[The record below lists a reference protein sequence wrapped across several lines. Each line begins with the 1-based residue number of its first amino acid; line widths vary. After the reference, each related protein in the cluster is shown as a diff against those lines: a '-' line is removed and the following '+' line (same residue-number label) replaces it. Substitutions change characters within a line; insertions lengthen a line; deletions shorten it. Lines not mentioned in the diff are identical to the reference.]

1 MDLCE
6 QTLCQR
12 AEPRVQFFVAA
23 MLHCAGR
30 SVAVKIRN
38 FSSSGTRIEGE
49 LIPPEGAFVVLRRGM
64 LAAEGAVVWREGD
77 AAGIDFDS
85 PADVFDWM
93 PGGGAP
99 QARVDQLVDALRQ
112 GCDGKMVEAWD
123 RQDPVIEYA
132 LLARLA
138 DSLDELADLLSTEPA
153 MVTKHGEKLQVLDV
167 AAQKLRKIAAR

>member
-1 MDLCE
+1 MDPCE

-23 MLHCAGR
+23 ALHCAGR

-49 LIPPEGAFVVLRRGM
+49 LIPPEGAFVELRRGM
-64 LAAEGAVVWREGD
+64 LAAKGMIVWRDVD
-77 AAGIDFDS
+77 AAGIDFDT

-112 GCDGKMVEAWD
+112 GCDEEMVEAWD
-123 RQDPVIEYA
+123 RQDPVTEYA
-132 LLARLA
+132 NLAHLA
-138 DSLDELADLLSTEPA
+138 ESLDELANLLSTEPA
-153 MVTKHGEKLQVLDV
+153 WVEKHGDKLQILDL
-167 AAQKLRKIAAR
+167 AAQRFRKIAAR